1 MSATYTEMKVRSHV
15 IGIERLEKLRWR
27 VSVDGRRLFTFC
39 SEARARDAGRLEAR
53 RLDYAAADGL
63 HRRETPPR

>member
-1 MSATYTEMKVRSHV
+1 MSATYTEMRVRTHV
-15 IGIERLEKLRWR
+15 VGIERLEKLRWR

-53 RLDYAAADGL
+53 RLDFAASDAV
-63 HRRETPPR
+63 RRWRPTDL